1 MRYLRILV
9 PALFAGL
16 LVACGGGGGTATTTP
31 STILSGTAAAG
42 APIIGTVTVK
52 GALGNTKSALIEAD
66 GNYDVDVTGLTAP
79 YRLRAEGTVGGR
91 TYKLHSYA
99 VESDI
104 GGNVN
109 ITPFTDLIVANV
121 AGQIAESYFD
131 DNSAVAELAPADID
145 AQETELQAKLQD
157 VFTALGVDTAID
169 LLNST
174 FSADHSGLDAA
185 LDVVNVEV
193 DAGTNIATI
202 TNLIE
207 NTTITDNVTTTGETD
222 TLVVNDS
229 TALTAAVSDTQA
241 MAAVFDAIEA
251 AYANGLPTAAS
262 IQDYFADDFYSWD
275 AGKSQFLTEITTD
288 PTMVGAT
295 FSGISVSNI
304 DTTVTPN
311 TAEVTFSFGT
321 KGIIEV
327 EPVKWFVAKHATLGW
342 QVRGDQR
349 IVETDFSYHCND
361 YDGDASF
368 PKPNTDGTFAGDCG
382 INTQF
387 WDRDATNNGT
397 NGAFIASGTVEILD
411 QSTPPSVKATI
422 YLGTPANGTA
432 GDVQVYSPTNQNYQW
447 DWMSFSEIPASTY
460 TAGDT
465 IRYSAYTEDLDLT
478 DPTAPA
484 ISGAAVA
491 VATYTDTILFAP
503 ETVLTKLPT
512 ATAATKTAMQNFTLG
527 SSLTVAWTLAADT
540 RNEEV
545 LLEITD
551 SAGNRIEIWDWS
563 MGTTSTSKTF
573 SSSLLSSTAASSAGL
588 LSTDTTYNLKVRIY
602 AENPQTGQ
610 SHSRDYN
617 ATIPGPAATTGG
629 GGTTPT
635 TLTCGYDSG
644 WNDAADAGLGA
655 PINPNS
661 FADFESVVADCG
673 ATVPFTAADIAGTSY
688 SEAPEVSTFNVFT
701 GSEAGTAANPG
712 SGTYDDAGDGSGLV
726 LTFQWYVETVNSVTY
741 LVVYTDET
749 VDPNITTLIGA
760 GFKLRETSAMTGVT
774 GTLGVTGTSYTFK
787 NYSEQSNYST
797 DGLVRSTGSDGE
809 IWTSTLTQL

>member
-1 MRYLRILV
+1 MRHIRILV

-16 LVACGGGGGTATTTP
+16 LVACGGGGTATTTP

-52 GALGNTKSALIEAD
+52 GSLGNTKSALIEAD

-99 VESDI
+99 VEDDI

-131 DNSAVAELAPADID
+131 NSGAVAELAPADID
-145 AQETELQAKLQD
+145 AQETELQEKLQD

-174 FSADHSGLDAA
+174 FSTDHSGLDAA
-185 LDVVNVEV
+185 LDIIRVEV

-202 TNLIE
+202 TNLVE
-207 NTTITDNVTTTGETD
+207 NTTIEDSVTTTGETE
-222 TLVVNDS
+222 TLVVTDAA
-229 TALTAAVSDTQA
+229 ALTATVSDTQA
-241 MAAVFDAIEA
+241 MAGIFDAIEA
-251 AYANGLPTAAS
+251 AFATGLPTAAS
-262 IQDYFADDFYSWD
+262 IQDYFSTDFYAWD
-275 AGKSQFLTEITTD
+275 QPRDLFLTEITTD

-295 FSGISVSNI
+295 FSGITVSNL

-321 KGIIEV
+321 NGIIEV
-327 EPVKWFVAKHATLGW
+327 EPVKWLAAKDATLGW
-342 QVRGDQR
+342 QIRGDQR
-349 IVETDFSYHCND
+349 IVETDFSFHCND
-361 YDGDASF
+361 YDGDAGLPLSG
-368 PKPNTDGTFAGDCG
+368 TDGSYPGDCG
-382 INTQF
+382 VNTQF
-387 WDRDATNNGT
+387 WDRLTANNGT
-397 NGAFIASGTVEILD
+397 GVGFIASGTVEIID
-411 QSTPPSVKATI
+411 QTTSNVKATI
-422 YLGTPANGTA
+422 YLGTPTGGTA

-460 TAGDT
+460 VAGDT
-465 IRYSAYTEDLDLT
+465 IRYSAYTEDLDLSS
-478 DPTAPA
+478 PTAPA
-484 ISGAAVA
+484 IATAATPVA
-491 VATYTDTILFAP
+491 IYTDTILFSP

-527 SSLTVAWTLAADT
+527 SNLTIAWTLAADT

-545 LLEITD
+545 LLEISD
-551 SAGNRIEIWDWS
+551 SAGNRIEIWDWA
-563 MGTTSTSKTF
+563 MGTTSTSKTY
-573 SSSLLSSTAASSAGL
+573 SSTQLSSTAASTAGL

-629 GGTTPT
+629 GGTTT
-635 TLTCGYDSG
+635 TLTCGYESG
-644 WNDAADAGLGA
+644 WNATADGGLGA

-661 FADFESVVADCG
+661 FADFEAVVADCG
-673 ATVPFTAADIAGTSY
+673 ALTFTAADIAGNSY
-688 SEAPEVSTFNVFT
+688 NESPEVTTFNAL
-701 GSEAGTAANPG
+701 GGAAGTQADPG
-712 SGTYDDAGDGSGLV
+712 TGTYDDAGDGSGLV
-726 LTFQWYVETVNSVTY
+726 LNFQWYVETVNSVTY
-741 LVVYTDET
+741 LVVYMDET
-749 VDPNITTLIGA
+749 IDSNITTLGGA
-760 GFKLRETSAMTGVT
+760 GFKMRETSALTGINA
-774 GTLGVTGTSYTFK
+774 GIYSFK
-787 NYSEQSNYST
+787 HYSEQTNYST

-809 IWTSTLTQL
+809 IWGSSKTLQ